1 MILEKLSFGLGDR
14 FGREG
19 KAQLRAIQEVNRLG
33 FPVVPVWNKSNREHE
48 LIGTTQKAVREEA
61 DEAVKT
67 NNWRGN
73 YYVDADHITLDNVDK
88 FLDYSDF
95 FTIDVAHFIGK
106 SAETKLKT
114 NFLKRTA
121 NHTVTGFSE
130 AILHYDLSRFADTYL
145 TAIHEVK
152 RLYDYILT
160 KKPYGFIAEISMD
173 EVPLAQSPLDLYF
186 ILKELKHLNIEPHT
200 IAPKFT
206 GLFPKGVDY
215 EGDTELFAAEFDKD
229 IRILKI
235 AKDQLEIHHDIKL
248 SIHSGSDKFS
258 IYPVIRNLI
267 SKYKAGI
274 HIKTAG
280 TTWLEEV
287 IGLARGGGEG
297 LRIAKEIYHQGMI
310 RFDELSAPY
319 SSVLHIDPEKLP
331 PPKEVLTWSSAHFAN
346 TLIHEQ
352 TCRDYNPHFRQ
363 LIHISYKA
371 AAEMGKEF
379 MDALDY
385 YRDPIEEQVYTNLY
399 DRHLKRLF

>member
-1 MILEKLSFGLGDR
+1 MKLDKYSFGVGDR

-19 KAQLRAIQEVNRLG
+19 KAQLRAIQEINRLG

-48 LIGTTQKAVREEA
+48 LVGTTQKTVKQEA
-61 DEAVKT
+61 DEAVKA
-67 NNWRGN
+67 NKWKGN
-73 YYVDADHITLDNVDK
+73 YYVDADHITLNNVDK

-95 FTIDVAHFIGK
+95 YTIDVAHFIGHPV
-106 SAETKLKT
+106 ETKLKAD
-114 NFLKRTA
+114 FLKRTA
-121 NHTVTGFSE
+121 NHSIPGFVE
-130 AILHYDLSRFADTYL
+130 AESNYDFGRFADTYL

-152 RLYDYILT
+152 KLHEYILS
-160 KKPYGFIAEISMD
+160 KKPDGFIAEISMD
-173 EVPLAQSPLDLYF
+173 EVQLAQSPLDLYF
-186 ILKELKHLNIEPHT
+186 ILKELKHLNVEPQT

-206 GLFPKGVDY
+206 GLFAKGVDY
-215 EGDTELFAAEFDKD
+215 EGDTELFAKEFEQD
-229 IRILKI
+229 IRILQA
-235 AKDQLEIHHDIKL
+235 AKDQLEFHHEVKL

-258 IYPVIRNLI
+258 IYPIIRDLVE
-267 SKYKAGI
+267 KYEAGI

-319 SSVLHIDPEKLP
+319 LSVLHIDSEKLP
-331 PPKEVLTWSSAHFAN
+331 PSKEVLTWSSAHFAN

-385 YRDPIEEQVYTNLY
+385 YRDPIEEQVYT
-399 DRHLKRLF
+399 